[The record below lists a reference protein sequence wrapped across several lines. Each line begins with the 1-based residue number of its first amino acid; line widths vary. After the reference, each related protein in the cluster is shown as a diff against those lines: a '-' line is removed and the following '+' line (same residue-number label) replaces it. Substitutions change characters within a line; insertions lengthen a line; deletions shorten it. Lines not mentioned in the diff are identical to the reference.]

1 MSWKD
6 NSLIFLQPV
15 KGGPLSKLSDHN
27 RSPLS
32 EEVERVENKKRMANG
47 TLRRYSVVKKRTYT
61 CSWELLPSTNTVS
74 GGLKTAD
81 GGLAGEDLEALHNN
95 YDTPIRM
102 ILRRGSARGLSV
114 PTVADTALPYSDDDF
129 YIVNVMISEFSKDT
143 VKRGKVD
150 LWNVSITFE
159 EV

>member
-1 MSWKD
+1 MSWKE
-6 NSLIFLQPV
+6 NSLIYLETSNGVF
-15 KGGPLSKLSDHN
+15 SKLSDHN

-32 EEVERVENKKRMANG
+32 EDVERIENKKRMAHG
-47 TLRRYSVVKKRTYT
+47 TLRRYSVVKKRTYS
-61 CSWELLPSTNTVS
+61 CSWDLLPSTNSVD

-81 GGLAGEDLEALHNN
+81 GGMAGEDLEFLHDHN
-95 YDTPIRM
+95 DKPIKM
-102 ILRRGSARGLSV
+102 VLRRGSARGVSV
-114 PTVADTALPYSDDDF
+114 PSVSNSSLPFSDENF
-129 YIVNVMISEFSKDT
+129 YIVYVMISEFSKET